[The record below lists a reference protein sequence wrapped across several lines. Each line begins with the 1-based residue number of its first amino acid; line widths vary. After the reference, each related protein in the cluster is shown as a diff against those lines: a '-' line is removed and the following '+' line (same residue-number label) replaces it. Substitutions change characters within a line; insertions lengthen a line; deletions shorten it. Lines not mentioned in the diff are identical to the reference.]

1 MTTSPPSPSFLPLS
15 SVFLHSSSPS
25 LTPSTKRGSRLE
37 LYRILKI
44 RIREPRLLS
53 VFSKSGPVNQFFGS
67 FSGLLEGLLAKRPGV
82 LGLQLSKLAKDPDS
96 RILRTRIRYS
106 STIQNKS
113 ANRHETAA
121 SPAVPLVWSHSV
133 RHSSCSPS
141 IAVFIFA
148 IHRRIH
154 SHRIV
159 DRSTVPLRGLLFGN
173 ATRNHHSHVSS
184 LALLPRHVGPS
195 SR

>member
-1 MTTSPPSPSFLPLS
+1 MSIP
-15 SVFLHSSSPS
+15 VFAWRTCGDWRAGEAGGSRAPS
-25 LTPSTKRGSRLE
+25 LRQFFMTPQIAICTVPPRQTDVSANTHLNLRPKHLKYRTTNKRGRSCNE
-37 LYRILKI
+37 
-44 RIREPRLLS
+44 
-53 VFSKSGPVNQFFGS
+53 SKRASAS
-67 FSGLLEGLLAKRPGV
+67 A
-82 LGLQLSKLAKDPDS
+82 A
-96 RILRTRIRYS
+96 
-106 STIQNKS
+106 IQNKS

-184 LALLPRHVGPS
+184 LSYPVTSVPPLAKLDRMTNI
-195 SR
+195 